1 MPYNDADAFLD
12 HIADDEAL
20 QEEFR
25 SATTEDEIKAILAR
39 EQVTCTPDEIRDA
52 FLERFGSE
60 LNEEQ
65 LSAIAGGMSGA
76 TIGAAVGL
84 GAGVTIGVTVA
95 VSASAAAAA

>member
-12 HIADDEAL
+12 HIAEDETL

-25 SATTEDEIKAILAR
+25 SATTEDQILAILAR
-39 EQVTCTPDEIRDA
+39 EEVTCTPTEIRDA

-65 LSAIAGGMSGA
+65 LEAIAGGMDAA
-76 TIGAAVGL
+76 TIGAAVGV
-84 GAGVTIGVTVA
+84 GAGITVGVA
-95 VSASAAAAA
+95 VAVGASAAAAA